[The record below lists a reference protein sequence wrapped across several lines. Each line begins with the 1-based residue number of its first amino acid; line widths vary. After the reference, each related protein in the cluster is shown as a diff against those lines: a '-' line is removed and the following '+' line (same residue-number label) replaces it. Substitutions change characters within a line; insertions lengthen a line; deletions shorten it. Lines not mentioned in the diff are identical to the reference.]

1 MFKKKTN
8 IKKNKKDGRQ
18 SYIILKKLLPYM
30 RPYKNRLLMALISM
44 SLVSLLTGILA
55 YIVKP
60 LINDI
65 FVSKNFSEL
74 ILIPLL
80 VIAIFIAKGI
90 FYYME
95 AYYTG
100 YVGQNI
106 IKNIRNDVYKSIVN
120 LPISKLNK
128 IPTGVFIARITYD
141 INLIQHTV
149 SNALSAI
156 AKDILTIIILLAV
169 IFYMDFELA
178 IAVFVLFPIAIIPVS
193 LLGKKTRKTSI
204 DTQNEMGNITKF
216 LDETISNLRIV
227 KAYNMQEFE
236 IGRFK
241 KLSDRL
247 YRFLIRMTKIK
258 GITVPFVELVGG
270 IAVSSIIFLGGLQ
283 VIKYGY
289 SPGSFFSFLTA
300 ILLLYEPVKSLSRL
314 NNNLQEGIAASS
326 RVFEI
331 MEDNFEDIYK
341 GESLP
346 KNIENLQIRN
356 LYFSYNKENGFDLK
370 NINLNAEKGKM
381 AAIVG
386 RSGAGKSTLS
396 MLLPGFYQPDAGE
409 ILINGKNIT
418 SYSLKELRDNIS
430 YVSQQVSLFNESV
443 KFNIAY
449 GTSASI
455 NSSDDTEKKHA
466 NINKFKTV
474 NTTDDNRY
482 NSERSDNKKED
493 EIKINDGLIIDAA
506 RLAYAHDFIVN
517 LPEGYN
523 TLVDEA
529 GLRLSGGEKQR
540 ILMARAFLK
549 NAPILILDEATAS
562 LDNESEKHIQDA
574 LFNLCRDKIA
584 IVIAHRLST
593 VKKADIIYVIENGE
607 IVEQGNHE
615 ELIGIDG
622 IYKNVLIK
630 QMQ

>member
-8 IKKNKKDGRQ
+8 IKKDKKDERQ
-18 SYIILKKLLPYM
+18 SYVILKKLLPYM
-30 RPYKNRLLMALISM
+30 RPYKNRLFMALISM

-341 GESLP
+341 GEALP

-370 NINLNAEKGKM
+370 NINLKAEKGKM

-418 SYSLKELRDNIS
+418 SYSLKDLRDNIS

-455 NSSDDTEKKHA
+455 NISDGTKKHA
-466 NINKFKTV
+466 NIKNKVKAV
-474 NTTDDNRY
+474 APAADNRN
-482 NSERSDNKKED
+482 NSWHSDNAKED
-493 EIKINDGLIIDAA
+493 KIKINDDLIIDAA

-523 TLVDEA
+523 TLVDES

-615 ELIGIDG
+615 ELIEIDG

>member
-1 MFKKKTN
+1 MF
-8 IKKNKKDGRQ
+8 KNKKKIEKGKQKTRQ
-18 SYIILKKLLPYM
+18 SNVIIKKLLPYM
-30 RPYKNRLLMALISM
+30 RPYKNRLIMALISM
-44 SLVSLLTGILA
+44 SIVSLLTGTLA

-65 FVSKNFSEL
+65 FVSKSFEEL

-106 IKNIRNDVYKSIVN
+106 IKNIRNDVYKSIVS
-120 LPISKLNK
+120 LPVTKLNK

-141 INLIQHTV
+141 VNLIQHTV

-156 AKDILTIIILLAV
+156 AKDILTIAVLLAV
-169 IFYMDFELA
+169 IFYMDFYLA
-178 IAVFVLFPIAIIPVS
+178 IAVFILFPIAIIPVS

-270 IAVSSIIFLGGLQ
+270 IAVSAIIFLGGLQ

-289 SPGSFFSFLTA
+289 SSGSFFSFLTA

-331 MEDNFEDIYK
+331 MEDNFEDISK

-346 KNIENLQIRN
+346 KNIESLQIKN

-370 NINLNAEKGKM
+370 NINLVAEKGKII
-381 AAIVG
+381 AIVG

-396 MLLPGFYQPDAGE
+396 MLIPEFYRPDEGE
-409 ILINGKNIT
+409 ILINGKNINL
-418 SYSLKELRDNIS
+418 YSLKEIRDNIS

-449 GTSASI
+449 GTSFENQDI
-455 NSSDDTEKKHA
+455 NHNIDDNNIDEE
-466 NINKFKTV
+466 NINKHNGSEYIV
-474 NTTDDNRY
+474 GDN
-482 NSERSDNKKED
+482 NV
-493 EIKINDGLIIDAA
+493 IINAA
-506 RLAYAHDFIVN
+506 KLAYAHNFVIN
-517 LPEGYN
+517 LPEGYD
-523 TLVDEA
+523 TLVDES

-562 LDNESEKHIQDA
+562 LDNESERHIQEA

-593 VKKADIIYVIENGE
+593 VKKADNIYVMENGE

-615 ELIGIDG
+615 ELIEIDG
-622 IYKNVLIK
+622 IYKNLLIK

>member
-1 MFKKKTN
+1 MF
-8 IKKNKKDGRQ
+8 KNKKKIEKNKQKTKQ

-30 RPYKNRLLMALISM
+30 RPYKNRLIMALISM
-44 SLVSLLTGILA
+44 SIVSLLTGILA

-65 FVSKNFSEL
+65 FVSKSFEEL

-120 LPISKLNK
+120 LPVTKLNK

-156 AKDILTIIILLAV
+156 AKDILTIIVLLAV
-169 IFYMDFELA
+169 IFYMDFYLA
-178 IAVFVLFPIAIIPVS
+178 IAVFILFPIAIIPVS

-270 IAVSSIIFLGGLQ
+270 IAVSAIIFLGGLQ

-331 MEDNFEDIYK
+331 MEDNFEDISK

-346 KNIENLQIRN
+346 KNIERLQIKN

-370 NINLNAEKGKM
+370 NINLDAEKGKII
-381 AAIVG
+381 AIVG

-396 MLLPGFYQPDAGE
+396 MLIPGFYRPDEGE
-409 ILINGKNIT
+409 ILINGKNINL
-418 SYSLKELRDNIS
+418 YSLKEIRDNIS

-449 GTSASI
+449 GASFENQDI
-455 NSSDDTEKKHA
+455 NHNIDKE
-466 NINKFKTV
+466 NINKQ
-474 NTTDDNRY
+474 Y
-482 NSERSDNKKED
+482 NGSEYNGGNNNM
-493 EIKINDGLIIDAA
+493 IINAA
-506 RLAYAHDFIVN
+506 KLAYAHNFVIN
-517 LPEGYN
+517 LPEGYD
-523 TLVDEA
+523 TLVDES

-562 LDNESEKHIQDA
+562 LDNESERHIQEA
-574 LFNLCRDKIA
+574 LFNLCKDKIA

-593 VKKADIIYVIENGE
+593 VKKADNIYVMENGE

-615 ELIGIDG
+615 KLIELDG
-622 IYKNVLIK
+622 IYKNLLIK

>member
-1 MFKKKTN
+1 MF
-8 IKKNKKDGRQ
+8 KNKKKIEKNKQKTKQ

-30 RPYKNRLLMALISM
+30 RPYKNRLIMALISM
-44 SLVSLLTGILA
+44 SIVSLLTGILA

-65 FVSKNFSEL
+65 FVSKSFEEL

-120 LPISKLNK
+120 LPITKLNK

-141 INLIQHTV
+141 INLIQSTV

-156 AKDILTIIILLAV
+156 AKDILTIIVLLAV
-169 IFYMDFELA
+169 IFYMDFYLA
-178 IAVFVLFPIAIIPVS
+178 IAVFILFPIAIIPVS
-193 LLGKKTRKTSI
+193 FLGKKTRKTSI

-331 MEDNFEDIYK
+331 MEDNFEDISK

-346 KNIENLQIRN
+346 KNIERLQIKN

-370 NINLNAEKGKM
+370 NINLDAEKGKII
-381 AAIVG
+381 AIVG

-396 MLLPGFYQPDAGE
+396 MLIPGFYKPDEGE
-409 ILINGKNIT
+409 ILINGKNINL
-418 SYSLKELRDNIS
+418 YSLKEIRDNIS

-449 GTSASI
+449 GTSFKNQDI
-455 NSSDDTEKKHA
+455 NHNINNNIDKE
-466 NINKFKTV
+466 NINKH
-474 NTTDDNRY
+474 NSSEY
-482 NSERSDNKKED
+482 NDRNNNM
-493 EIKINDGLIIDAA
+493 IINAA
-506 RLAYAHDFIVN
+506 KLAYAHNFVIN
-517 LPEGYN
+517 LPEGYD
-523 TLVDEA
+523 TLVDES

-562 LDNESEKHIQDA
+562 LDNESERHIQEA
-574 LFNLCRDKIA
+574 LFSLCRDKIA

-593 VKKADIIYVIENGE
+593 VKKADNIYVIENGE

-615 ELIGIDG
+615 ELIEIDG
-622 IYKNVLIK
+622 IYKNILIK

>member
-1 MFKKKTN
+1 
-8 IKKNKKDGRQ
+8 
-18 SYIILKKLLPYM
+18 M
-30 RPYKNRLLMALISM
+30 RPYKNRLIMALVSM
-44 SLVSLLTGILA
+44 SIVSLLTGILA

-65 FVSKNFSEL
+65 FVSKSFEEL

-80 VIAIFIAKGI
+80 VIAIFVAKGI

-106 IKNIRNDVYKSIVN
+106 IKNIRNDVYKYIVN
-120 LPISKLNK
+120 LPVSKLNK

-149 SNALSAI
+149 SSALSAI
-156 AKDILTIIILLAV
+156 AKDIVTIIVLLAI
-169 IFYMDFELA
+169 IFYMDFYLA
-178 IAVFVLFPIAIIPVS
+178 IAVFILFPIAIIPVS

-258 GITVPFVELVGG
+258 GITVPFVELTGG

-331 MEDNFEDIYK
+331 MEDNFEDISK

-346 KNIENLQIRN
+346 KNIERLQIKN

-370 NINLNAEKGKM
+370 NINLDVEKGKII
-381 AAIVG
+381 AIVG

-396 MLLPGFYQPDAGE
+396 MLIPGFYRPDEGE
-409 ILINGKNIT
+409 ILINGKNINL
-418 SYSLKELRDNIS
+418 YSLKEIRSNIS

-449 GTSASI
+449 GTSFENQNI
-455 NSSDDTEKKHA
+455 NHNIDKE
-466 NINKFKTV
+466 NINKH
-474 NTTDDNRY
+474 NSGEY
-482 NSERSDNKKED
+482 NSCNNNM
-493 EIKINDGLIIDAA
+493 IINAA
-506 RLAYAHDFIVN
+506 KLAYAHNFVIN
-517 LPEGYN
+517 LPEGYD
-523 TLVDEA
+523 TLVDES

-562 LDNESEKHIQDA
+562 LDNESEKYIQEA

-584 IVIAHRLST
+584 IVVAHRLST
-593 VKKADIIYVIENGE
+593 VQKADIIYVMENGE

-615 ELIGIDG
+615 KLIEIDG
-622 IYKNVLIK
+622 IYKNILIK

>member
-1 MFKKKTN
+1 MF
-8 IKKNKKDGRQ
+8 KNKKKIEKNKQKTKQ

-30 RPYKNRLLMALISM
+30 RPYKNRLIMALISM
-44 SLVSLLTGILA
+44 SIVSLLTGILA

-65 FVSKNFSEL
+65 FVSKSFEEL

-120 LPISKLNK
+120 LPVTKLNK

-156 AKDILTIIILLAV
+156 AKDILTIIVLLAV
-169 IFYMDFELA
+169 IFYMDFYLA
-178 IAVFVLFPIAIIPVS
+178 IAVFILFPIAIIPVS

-236 IGRFK
+236 IRRFK

-270 IAVSSIIFLGGLQ
+270 IAVSAIIFLGGLQ

-331 MEDNFEDIYK
+331 MEDNFEDISK

-346 KNIENLQIRN
+346 KNIERLQIKN

-370 NINLNAEKGKM
+370 NINLDAEKGKII
-381 AAIVG
+381 AIVG

-396 MLLPGFYQPDAGE
+396 MLIPGFYRPDEGE
-409 ILINGKNIT
+409 ILINGKNINL
-418 SYSLKELRDNIS
+418 YSLKEIRDNIS

-449 GTSASI
+449 GASFENQDI
-455 NSSDDTEKKHA
+455 NHNIDKE
-466 NINKFKTV
+466 NINKQH
-474 NTTDDNRY
+474 NGSEYNGGNDNM
-482 NSERSDNKKED
+482 
-493 EIKINDGLIIDAA
+493 IINAA
-506 RLAYAHDFIVN
+506 KLAYAHNFVIN
-517 LPEGYN
+517 LPEGYD
-523 TLVDEA
+523 TLVDES

-562 LDNESEKHIQDA
+562 LDNESERHIQEA

-593 VKKADIIYVIENGE
+593 VKKADNIYVIENGE

-615 ELIGIDG
+615 KLIELDG
-622 IYKNVLIK
+622 IYKNLLIK

>member
-1 MFKKKTN
+1 MF
-8 IKKNKKDGRQ
+8 KNKKKIEKNKQKNKQ

-30 RPYKNRLLMALISM
+30 RPYKNRLIMALISM
-44 SLVSLLTGILA
+44 SIVSLLTGTLA

-65 FVSKNFSEL
+65 FVSKSFEEL

-106 IKNIRNDVYKSIVN
+106 IRNIRNDVYKSIVN
-120 LPISKLNK
+120 LPITKLNK

-141 INLIQHTV
+141 VNLIQHTV

-156 AKDILTIIILLAV
+156 AKDILTIIVLLAV
-169 IFYMDFELA
+169 IFYMDFYLA
-178 IAVFVLFPIAIIPVS
+178 IAVFILFPMAIIPVS

-227 KAYNMQEFE
+227 KAYNMQKFE

-331 MEDNFEDIYK
+331 MEDNFEDISK

-346 KNIENLQIRN
+346 KNIERLQIKN

-370 NINLNAEKGKM
+370 NINLDAEKGKII
-381 AAIVG
+381 AIVG

-396 MLLPGFYQPDAGE
+396 MLIPGFYIPDEGE
-409 ILINGKNIT
+409 ILINGKNINL
-418 SYSLKELRDNIS
+418 YSLKEIRDNIS

-449 GTSASI
+449 GASFENKNI
-455 NSSDDTEKKHA
+455 NNNIDKE
-466 NINKFKTV
+466 NINKH
-474 NTTDDNRY
+474 NSSEYNGDN
-482 NSERSDNKKED
+482 SDM
-493 EIKINDGLIIDAA
+493 IINAA
-506 RLAYAHDFIVN
+506 KLAYAHNFIIN
-517 LPEGYN
+517 LPEGYD
-523 TLVDEA
+523 TLVDES

-562 LDNESEKHIQDA
+562 LDNESERHIQEA

-593 VKKADIIYVIENGE
+593 VKKADNIYVMENGE

-615 ELIGIDG
+615 ELIEIDG

>member
-1 MFKKKTN
+1 MF
-8 IKKNKKDGRQ
+8 KNKKKIEKNKQKNKQ

-30 RPYKNRLLMALISM
+30 RPYKNRLIMALISM
-44 SLVSLLTGILA
+44 SIVSLLTGILA

-65 FVSKNFSEL
+65 FVSKSFEEL

-95 AYYTG
+95 SYYTG

-120 LPISKLNK
+120 LPVTKLNK

-141 INLIQHTV
+141 VNLIQHTV

-156 AKDILTIIILLAV
+156 AKDILTIIVLLAV
-169 IFYMDFELA
+169 IFYMDFYLA
-178 IAVFVLFPIAIIPVS
+178 IAVFILFPMAIIPVS

-227 KAYNMQEFE
+227 KAYNMQKFE

-247 YRFLIRMTKIK
+247 YRFLIRITKIK

-270 IAVSSIIFLGGLQ
+270 IAVSAIIFLGGLQ

-331 MEDNFEDIYK
+331 MEDNFEDISK

-346 KNIENLQIRN
+346 KNIERLQIKN

-370 NINLNAEKGKM
+370 NINLDAEKGKII
-381 AAIVG
+381 AIVG

-396 MLLPGFYQPDAGE
+396 MLIPGFYIPDEGE
-409 ILINGKNIT
+409 ILINGKNINL
-418 SYSLKELRDNIS
+418 YSLKEIRDNIS

-449 GTSASI
+449 GASFENQNI
-455 NSSDDTEKKHA
+455 NHNHSIDKENIKKH
-466 NINKFKTV
+466 NSGKYNGVNSDMIIN
-474 NTTDDNRY
+474 
-482 NSERSDNKKED
+482 
-493 EIKINDGLIIDAA
+493 AA
-506 RLAYAHDFIVN
+506 KLAYAHNFIIN
-517 LPEGYN
+517 LPEGYD
-523 TLVDEA
+523 TLVDES

-562 LDNESEKHIQDA
+562 LDNESERHIQEA

-593 VKKADIIYVIENGE
+593 VKKADNIYVMENGE

-615 ELIGIDG
+615 ELIEIDG
-622 IYKNVLIK
+622 IYKNLLIK